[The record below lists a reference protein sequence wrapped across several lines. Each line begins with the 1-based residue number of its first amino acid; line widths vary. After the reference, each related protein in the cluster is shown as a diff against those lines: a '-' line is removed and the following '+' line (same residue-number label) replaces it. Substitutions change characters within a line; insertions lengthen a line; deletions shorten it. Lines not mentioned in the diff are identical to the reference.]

1 MPKIIFREGVPKFRK
16 CFQKTASG
24 IRITKIDRRNNE
36 KTADLLI
43 RKNGT
48 SRFTKYENGHAAYR
62 VDMKPNQRDYYV
74 ARKNTNGTTK
84 YIKTKEME
92 MLNTF
97 IEWCV
102 RVFDETGNEIQQII
116 KFLGLSKPAFN
127 KAPARK
133 IAHKI

>member
-1 MPKIIFREGVPKFRK
+1 MPKLIFSQGVPKFRK
-16 CFQKTASG
+16 SFQKTASG
-24 IRITKIDRRNNE
+24 LKISKIDRRNNE

-48 SRFTKYENGHAAYR
+48 SRFTKYENGHVSYR

-74 ARKNTNGTTK
+74 ARKRENGTTK

-116 KFLGLSKPAFN
+116 KFQGLKKPGIN
-127 KAPARK
+127 PAPAKKAAR
-133 IAHKI
+133 H